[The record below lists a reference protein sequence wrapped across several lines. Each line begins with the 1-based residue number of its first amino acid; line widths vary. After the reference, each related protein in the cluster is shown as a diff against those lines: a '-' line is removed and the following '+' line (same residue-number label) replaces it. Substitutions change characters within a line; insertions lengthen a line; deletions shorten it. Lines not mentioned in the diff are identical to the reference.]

1 MMLESQLI
9 MKDYSLEDKV
19 ESIQEGDENLRNEI
33 IEAYQPFIA
42 KSVSAV
48 CKRYIKDNDDEYS
61 IGMIAFNDAIE
72 LYSRKKGA
80 SFLSFAQVIIKRK
93 IIDYIRKENRRIV
106 PLSLDQEQEEEL
118 GESTLEIAQAKKVYQ
133 LTEDSWYRKQEILE
147 LQKELKRYKI
157 SFKELVKISPKHK
170 DARESAFQV
179 AKQLTSDPALRTHVL
194 NKKRIPIKKLLS
206 KVSVSKKTL
215 ERNRKYILAIFI
227 ILTGDFMYLKDYLGE
242 VSEWKKEL

>member
-1 MMLESQLI
+1 MLESQLI
-9 MKDYSLEDKV
+9 VKDYSLEDKV
-19 ESIQEGDENLRNEI
+19 ESIQDGDEHLRNEI
-33 IEAYQPFIA
+33 IKAYQPFIA

-93 IIDYIRKENRRIV
+93 IIDHIRKENRKKI
-106 PLSLDQEQEEEL
+106 PLSLDQERGEEI
-118 GESTLEIAQAKKVYQ
+118 GENGLEIAQAKKVYQ
-133 LTEDSWYRKQEILE
+133 LKEDSWYRQQEILE

-157 SFKELVKISPKHK
+157 TFKELTKISPKHK

-179 AKQLTSDPALRTHVL
+179 AKQLIDDPALKEHVL
-194 NKKRIPIKKLLS
+194 NKKRIPIKKLLTR
-206 KVSVSKKTL
+206 VSVSKKTL

-227 ILTGDFMYLKDYLGE
+227 ILTGDFIYLKEYLGE
-242 VSEWKKEL
+242 VSEWKKES